1 MATPTFRQ
9 ISEHAVLQM
18 EAGNWDAAREHWL
31 SALALVPD
39 SAEVMLELSYTE
51 SSADQYRVARDWALR
66 AAKAPPRSIDAVMTL
81 MQRLRT
87 FNEVPTLR
95 GIAAALSG
103 RQQAPT
109 ALLVECARHLSNLND
124 FDVALRCAQAA
135 VAKAPADWSARLVR
149 GQLLANY
156 GRTEEAADDFEWV
169 AQRYPGLAMAWW
181 LLSRLRKQTVQ
192 SNHVLQLRTLLQAPE
207 LQLDDAAVAARALH
221 KELDDIGNYDDAW
234 QALETMC
241 RARRSTIRYDAMEGH
256 RLIDRLIVSSS
267 DGGTTAELQETGKI
281 PIFIVGMYRSGTTLM
296 EQLLDASP
304 DVHGLGEL
312 TDFASAMRYATN
324 HYCKGAIDTTVVERA
339 PTIDFTEVGR
349 RYMAGIAWRLGDERF
364 FSDKLPSNFLNI
376 GFICRALPQAKI
388 LHMVRDPIE
397 TCFSNLRELFSE
409 VNPYSYDQLELADYF
424 KQYRRLMEHWHAA
437 YPGRILDVH
446 YADLTRNTEAAMRE
460 VAAFCGIDYVDAMSD
475 PRSSKRPVA
484 TASAVQVR
492 DKVVVREQPRW
503 KPYEQYLQPLIQ
515 ALRSDGFVQ

>member
-135 VAKAPADWSARLVR
+135 VARAPADWSARLVR

-221 KELDDIGNYDDAW
+221 KELDDI
-234 QALETMC
+234 
-241 RARRSTIRYDAMEGH
+241 
-256 RLIDRLIVSSS
+256 
-267 DGGTTAELQETGKI
+267 
-281 PIFIVGMYRSGTTLM
+281 
-296 EQLLDASP
+296 
-304 DVHGLGEL
+304 
-312 TDFASAMRYATN
+312 
-324 HYCKGAIDTTVVERA
+324 
-339 PTIDFTEVGR
+339 
-349 RYMAGIAWRLGDERF
+349 
-364 FSDKLPSNFLNI
+364 
-376 GFICRALPQAKI
+376 
-388 LHMVRDPIE
+388 
-397 TCFSNLRELFSE
+397 
-409 VNPYSYDQLELADYF
+409 
-424 KQYRRLMEHWHAA
+424 
-437 YPGRILDVH
+437 
-446 YADLTRNTEAAMRE
+446 
-460 VAAFCGIDYVDAMSD
+460 
-475 PRSSKRPVA
+475 
-484 TASAVQVR
+484 
-492 DKVVVREQPRW
+492 
-503 KPYEQYLQPLIQ
+503 
-515 ALRSDGFVQ
+515 